1 MSDPAARKLT
11 YAWTWE
17 GITVAAA
24 RTADRAGLSTSELE
38 HIRDAL
44 AGGRRPKVVFT
55 AAAGQIAGQ
64 QGQVVELIDPTVNDE
79 WVVVRFGHDEL
90 PFSPADLAIPTRG
103 TAPRRATKTAP
114 PAATL
119 PPGPPLAPGLGGAP
133 APARPVN
140 SVPTPREE
148 STVTRPA
155 STAKTTS
162 AKSTAAKAPGA
173 KATAAEIKTAEVKAA
188 DTRAAEIKA
197 ADAKPVAAAPAAAA
211 AEAAPAEPQ
220 AAAKPAKAPARKA
233 GRAKAPAT
241 LTVTLTY
248 SDGEWMVGAQQGS
261 KALAK
266 PYVIRAAEALKMV
279 GMLDVPGVHD
289 AVEEIVSSAR
299 AEAEAAADK
308 LRAELAEIEAR
319 LAELREAG

>member
-1 MSDPAARKLT
+1 
-11 YAWTWE
+11 
-17 GITVAAA
+17 
-24 RTADRAGLSTSELE
+24 
-38 HIRDAL
+38 
-44 AGGRRPKVVFT
+44 
-55 AAAGQIAGQ
+55 
-64 QGQVVELIDPTVNDE
+64 
-79 WVVVRFGHDEL
+79 
-90 PFSPADLAIPTRG
+90 
-103 TAPRRATKTAP
+103 
-114 PAATL
+114 
-119 PPGPPLAPGLGGAP
+119 
-133 APARPVN
+133 
-140 SVPTPREE
+140 VPTPREE

-155 STAKTTS
+155 STAKTTG
-162 AKSTAAKAPGA
+162 AKSTAAKAAGA
-173 KATAAEIKTAEVKAA
+173 KATAADAKPA
-188 DTRAAEIKA
+188 DAKG
-197 ADAKPVAAAPAAAA
+197 ADAKPADAKPPAAAPAAG
-211 AEAAPAEPQ
+211 APAAGTPAETP

-279 GMLDVPGVHD
+279 GMLDVPGVHE

>member
-1 MSDPAARKLT
+1 M
-11 YAWTWE
+11 
-17 GITVAAA
+17 AAA
-24 RTADRAGLSTSELE
+24 RTADRAGSSNGSSTGLSTLDLE
-38 HIRDAL
+38 HIRDTL

-64 QGQVVELIDPTVNDE
+64 QGQVVELIDPDVNDE

-90 PFSPADLAIPTRG
+90 PFSPTDLAIPSRATP
-103 TAPRRATKTAP
+103 TKRATKTAAP
-114 PAATL
+114 PAAPKA
-119 PPGPPLAPGLGGAP
+119 PPGPPLAPGLTGAP

-140 SVPTPREE
+140 PVPMPREE

-162 AKSTAAKAPGA
+162 AKTTKATGA
-173 KATAAEIKTAEVKAA
+173 KAAAAEPAAPPPAEAKAA
-188 DTRAAEIKA
+188 DTKAADTKPADAKA
-197 ADAKPVAAAPAAAA
+197 ADAKA
-211 AEAAPAEPQ
+211 AEAKPVEGKPVE
-220 AAAKPAKAPARKA
+220 AKPAKAPARKA

-279 GMLDVPGVHD
+279 GMLDVPGVHE
-289 AVEEIVSSAR
+289 AVEEIVASAR

-308 LRAELAEIEAR
+308 LRTELAEIEAR

>member
-1 MSDPAARKLT
+1 M
-11 YAWTWE
+11 
-17 GITVAAA
+17 AAA

-38 HIRDAL
+38 HIRDTL
-44 AGGRRPKVVFT
+44 ASGRRPKVVFT

-64 QGQVVELIDPTVNDE
+64 QGQVVELIDPAVNDE

-90 PFSPADLAIPTRG
+90 PFSPADLAIPARG

-114 PAATL
+114 PAATP

-162 AKSTAAKAPGA
+162 AKTTAAKAPGA
-173 KATAAEIKTAEVKAA
+173 KAAAAEVKP
-188 DTRAAEIKA
+188 AETTVA
-197 ADAKPVAAAPAAAA
+197 EAKPAAAAPAAAP
-211 AEAAPAEPQ
+211 AAPAETQ
-220 AAAKPAKAPARKA
+220 AAVKPAKAPARKA

-279 GMLDVPGVHD
+279 GMLDVPGVHE

>member
-1 MSDPAARKLT
+1 MSDRAARKLT

-24 RTADRAGLSTSELE
+24 RIADRAGLSTSELE

-44 AGGRRPKVVFT
+44 AAGRRPKVVFT

-90 PFSPADLAIPTRG
+90 PFSPADLAIPARG
-103 TAPRRATKTAP
+103 SAPRRAAKMAP

-155 STAKTTS
+155 STAKSTS
-162 AKSTAAKAPGA
+162 AKSTSAQTTAAQAPGA
-173 KATAAEIKTAEVKAA
+173 KSTAAEPKSAAAKPAKAA
-188 DTRAAEIKA
+188 PTAGAPSAAVPADT
-197 ADAKPVAAAPAAAA
+197 
-211 AEAAPAEPQ
+211 Q

-279 GMLDVPGVHD
+279 GMLDVPGVHE